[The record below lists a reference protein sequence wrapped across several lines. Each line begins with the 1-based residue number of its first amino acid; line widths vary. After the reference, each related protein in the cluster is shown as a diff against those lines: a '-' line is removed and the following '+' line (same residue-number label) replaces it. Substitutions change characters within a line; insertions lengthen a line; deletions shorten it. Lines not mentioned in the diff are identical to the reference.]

1 MRKILLTYETEEL
14 RQLVRDANK
23 KILQGIK
30 EQVKEIRLEIM
41 KKKLINITKK
51 TRDEIIG
58 IMEKRKELFKGL
70 KEKPAGTSIMREKKP
85 KKPKGPV
92 APPRTKFNIKKNDPI
107 TDLTEFK
114 KKEAEKKE
122 PKKEPKKPPVP
133 KRPPKPERVKAGV
146 AKAPALELSL
156 IHI

>member
-1 MRKILLTYETEEL
+1 MVLEE
-14 RQLVRDANK
+14 
-23 KILQGIK
+23 
-30 EQVKEIRLEIM
+30 
-41 KKKLINITKK
+41 K
-51 TRDEIIG
+51 T
-58 IMEKRKELFKGL
+58 
-70 KEKPAGTSIMREKKP
+70 

-122 PKKEPKKPPVP
+122 PKKPPVP

-146 AKAPALELSL
+146 AKAPALESIKEEKSKVKVLKKPKKNLTRRLRS
-156 IHI
+156 